1 MSREFAFLFGVHNHQ
16 PVGNFGWVFENATSD
31 CYLPFLKVLR
41 EHPKVKFSAHYSGP
55 LLEYFR
61 ERRSEAWELLG
72 EMAASGQME
81 LLGGGFFEPILPI
94 IAEADRRGQIE
105 MMNAYLETH
114 FGRRPRGVWLTERV
128 WEPNLASTLASC
140 GIEYT
145 LLDENH
151 FHPAG
156 LSDLHNVFVTE
167 DEGFPLRLLAIDQK
181 LRYLIPFRD
190 LEEIGRYL
198 EKIRAKG
205 GLSVLGDDGEKFG
218 LWPGTKDLVYGKGW
232 LDRFLRYL
240 EENEIKTMT
249 YGEAVQSRPP
259 ADRIYLPPASYMEM
273 TEWVLEPDDLR
284 RYTRLKSTLS
294 SADSERFLRAGF
306 FRDFFR
312 KYPESRQMRD
322 RMCGISRCVR
332 KSGDPEAIRELY
344 QGQGNDPYWH
354 GIFGGLYLPHLREAA
369 YEHLLKAE
377 ARCPA
382 PDGWV
387 KSDDDLDGRMEYIRR
402 DERFRLWVKPGKS
415 GDLVELDYYPLFRN
429 LTDVLSR
436 RREAYHQTAESV
448 HDKPI
453 KGEHSIHE
461 IAKPLPAGI
470 ERLLKPDAGALRSA
484 VDRFLDPDAKR
495 GSWESGEEPDRGE
508 FWEEPSTVLIDGDRL
523 MIETS
528 GRIVLRT
535 HSVPVFVR
543 KEFIPLGPQF
553 QVRTSIRND
562 GRRRLFLLQG
572 SEWNLRQIPEEIE
585 TAGSRVSLCRGRLA
599 AVSLS
604 EAEIWMRPLLTLSQS
619 EKDYDMIHQGYGLL
633 WVRPIEIGPG
643 ESAVFT
649 IAFGE
654 SDAPRF

>member
-1 MSREFAFLFGVHNHQ
+1 MSGEFAFLFGVHSHQ
-16 PVGNFGWVFENATSD
+16 PVGNFGWVFENATTD
-31 CYLPFLKVLR
+31 CYLPFLKTMR

-61 ERRSEAWELLG
+61 EHRPEAWDLLV
-72 EMAASGQME
+72 EMAASGRME
-81 LLGGGFFEPILPI
+81 LLGGGFYEPILPI

-105 MMNAYLETH
+105 MMNEYLEAH
-114 FGRRPRGVWLTERV
+114 FGRRPRGLWLTERV

-156 LSDLHNVFVTE
+156 LANLRDVFVTE

-190 LEEIGRYL
+190 IEEIGRYL
-198 EKIRAKG
+198 EEIRAKG
-205 GLSVLGDDGEKFG
+205 GLAVLGDDGEKFG

-240 EENEIKTMT
+240 EENKIRTMT
-249 YGEAVQSRPP
+249 YAEAAMGRPP
-259 ADRIYLPPASYMEM
+259 AARIYLPPASYMEM

-284 RYTRLKSTLS
+284 RYKHLKSILPST
-294 SADSERFLRAGF
+294 DSNRFLRAGN

-332 KSGDPEAIRELY
+332 ATKDPEATRELY
-344 QGQGNDPYWH
+344 QGEGNDPYWH

-387 KSDDDLDGRMEYIRR
+387 KSDCDLDGRMEYVHRS
-402 DERFRLWVKPGKS
+402 EKFRLWVKPGK
-415 GDLVELDYYPLFRN
+415 GGGLVELDYYPLFRN
-429 LTDVLSR
+429 LTNVLSR
-436 RREAYHQTAESV
+436 RSEAYHQSSEPVA
-448 HDKPI
+448 DKPL
-453 KGEHSIHE
+453 KGDQSIHE

-470 ERLLKPDAGALRSA
+470 ERLLKPDAGPLRSA

-495 GSWESGEEPDRGE
+495 GLWEAGEEPDRGE
-508 FWEEPSTVLIDGDRL
+508 FAEEPSAVQIESGRL
-523 MIETS
+523 FIEHS

-543 KEFIPLGPQF
+543 KEFIPLGQKI
-553 QVRTSIRND
+553 QVRTLIRND
-562 GRRRLFLLQG
+562 GRRQLLLLQG
-572 SEWNLRQIPEEIE
+572 SEWNLSQIPEEIK
-585 TAGSRVSLCRGRLA
+585 TDGSRVNLCRGRLA
-599 AVSLS
+599 AVPLS
-604 EAEIWMRPLLTLSQS
+604 EADLWMRPQLTLSQS
-619 EKDYDMIHQGYGLL
+619 EKDYDTIHQGYALI
-633 WVRPIEIGPG
+633 WVRRIELGPG

-649 IAFGE
+649 MEFGE
-654 SDAPRF
+654 PDALKP